1 MYLISK
7 EDRIEN
13 KRRFLELL
21 RGINRPGADLEGLI
35 SELER
40 GDFFTAPLTERAY
53 RNYDG
58 GLCEQALCRHYHM
71 ELLAKES
78 STSVDISRTS
88 ELIVSLLA
96 DLGRMNYFEK
106 TSRNKKVYSESGKKF
121 DELGKFDWVAESGF
135 TVKDPSE
142 RYIFGTMGQN
152 SERLVSQFIP
162 LTDEESASII
172 HLHANYENP
181 SLNCAN
187 IYMKFPLAVLLNSAD
202 LLASFIDTKKIEE
215 VDEDDTI
222 PF

>member
-1 MYLISK
+1 MISK

-21 RGINRPGADLEGLI
+21 RGINRPGADLDGLI

-53 RNYDG
+53 RNYEG
-58 GLCEQALCRHYHM
+58 GLCEHALCRHSRM
-71 ELLAKES
+71 ESLVNES
-78 STSVDISRTS
+78 SSVAISRTS

-181 SLNCAN
+181 SLNCASV
-187 IYMKFPLAVLLNSAD
+187 YMKFPLAVLLNSAD
-202 LLASFIDTKKIEE
+202 SLASFIDTKKEE